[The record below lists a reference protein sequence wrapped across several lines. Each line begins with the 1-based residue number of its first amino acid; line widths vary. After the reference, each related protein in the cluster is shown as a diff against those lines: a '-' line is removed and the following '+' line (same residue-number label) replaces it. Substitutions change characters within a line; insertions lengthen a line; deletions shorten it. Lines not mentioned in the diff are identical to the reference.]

1 MALAILFVTV
11 LILLTCYRYYITR
24 RVAQT
29 VEPQWSRSTPARRK
43 MDGIRFFPSPP
54 GVLAGFQ
61 LKSISLDVVIGP
73 VIAIQFGWLPALLW
87 LLFGAIFF
95 GWVLDYFSVMIP
107 IRDNGNSLG
116 DLFGEIFSPK
126 SRKLILLFIYF
137 YLLVLL
143 SQLGLLLS
151 TLIGRENVTSGILI
165 LVFAGFVAG
174 LMIYRW
180 RINYILASFVS
191 VLIAIFG
198 IWTTTSISFQ
208 NFIIAFNQ
216 YINEIG
222 SDPYQTLL
230 NSNAITWG
238 SFFWLLIILSVSFFI
253 AVFPMWRIAVPLNY
267 VSSWLVIL
275 TLGIAAAGLL
285 YGILNGSIDSKFEI
299 PLLVTYFH
307 PNLGPIWPILFVTL
321 SSGAVSGW
329 HSLVSSY
336 STSHQVEKEPF
347 AMPVAT
353 GSMFTETVMVV
364 IVIIFAA
371 TFGVS
376 SGLFNSGQSYSLNAG
391 PASILAVG
399 LAKSW
404 SSIGFPESLGGSI
417 SAMFLAMLG
426 FTILHLALRFSGIVS
441 SELFGSHHRHLA
453 NPKINQLFVIL
464 LTLII
469 IAFGFWQSLWILFAG
484 ANQLLAAL
492 ILLLISAW
500 LVKSEKSYLWTLI
513 PSLALFVTA
522 LGALIYSVF
531 YQELYQRFFLD
542 QLNAPELTAGIFIT
556 IIFGLFF
563 MIFGTYLY
571 FAGLK
576 KLNSSWTIRF

>member
-73 VIAIQFGWLPALLW
+73 VIAIQFGWFPAILW
-87 LLFGAIFF
+87 LLFGTIFF

-107 IRDNGNSLG
+107 IRNNGSSLG

-126 SRKLILLFIYF
+126 SRKLILIFIYI

-143 SQLGLLLS
+143 GQLGLLLS

-198 IWTTTSISFQ
+198 IWTTTSTSVQ
-208 NFIIAFNQ
+208 NFITAFNQ

-222 SDPYQTLL
+222 SDQYQTLL

-299 PLLVTYFH
+299 PLLVTTFH

-391 PASILAVG
+391 PA
-399 LAKSW
+399 
-404 SSIGFPESLGGSI
+404 
-417 SAMFLAMLG
+417 
-426 FTILHLALRFSGIVS
+426 
-441 SELFGSHHRHLA
+441 
-453 NPKINQLFVIL
+453 
-464 LTLII
+464 
-469 IAFGFWQSLWILFAG
+469 
-484 ANQLLAAL
+484 
-492 ILLLISAW
+492 
-500 LVKSEKSYLWTLI
+500 
-513 PSLALFVTA
+513 
-522 LGALIYSVF
+522 
-531 YQELYQRFFLD
+531 
-542 QLNAPELTAGIFIT
+542 
-556 IIFGLFF
+556 
-563 MIFGTYLY
+563 
-571 FAGLK
+571 
-576 KLNSSWTIRF
+576 